1 MVTRAHLHFFEI
13 VKYWKN
19 CYDNSIAVLRSY
31 PLVRKLIDRWN
42 TGGPIFFLFFCT
54 LQWPGNW
61 ITETQHYIWID
72 NSNCHQIYFSR
83 FIWNLSRQI
92 FNHKN
97 HLNRPPTRII
107 RWYCDLGDQD
117 WITHWEHIGLKVVQ
131 SILTIFFVSISRVLR
146 KSPQIIFFG
155 HTVCFMMNMQ
165 MNSYAQYDTFCWDLR
180 INMKIRDSINCFRL
194 LVYLHSQC

>member
-1 MVTRAHLHFFEI
+1 MFVKLVYRDGHSSAFAFFRDCEI
-13 VKYWKN
+13 LEELLRQFHCCSAILSIGQEVNWQVKHRW
-19 CYDNSIAVLRSY
+19 SY
-31 PLVRKLIDRWN
+31 
-42 TGGPIFFLFFCT
+42 FLSFFCT

-92 FNHKN
+92 FNHNN
-97 HLNRPPTRII
+97 HMSRPPTRII

-117 WITHWEHIGLKVVQ
+117 WITHSEHIGLKVVQ
-131 SILTIFFVSISRVLR
+131 GILTIFFVSISRVLR

-165 MNSYAQYDTFCWDLR
+165 MNSYAQYDTFAE
-180 INMKIRDSINCFRL
+180 I
-194 LVYLHSQC
+194 